1 MPKKNDA
8 KTVATK
14 HALLNAVQHGG
25 MASEGVV
32 VGKVLGESP
41 EMKKDMKALVADVKA
56 AVSEVNSWPTEKQDA
71 EMKRLKIDIDE
82 GKAPEKEEGE
92 LPPLPNATPGKVV
105 MRMAPYP
112 SGPLHIGN
120 ARMAILND
128 EYVRRYKG
136 ILFLVYDDTIG
147 SEEKKL
153 IPEGYAL
160 VREGLQW
167 LGVKFGKELYKSDR
181 LEIFYK
187 HAEELLKKKLA
198 YVCLCSADELRTN
211 REAATECLHR
221 GQTAAENLKLWKKMM
236 DGGFKEGE
244 AVVRLKTDMKYPN
257 PAFRDRVLLRVS
269 DREHVRVGHKYHVWP
284 MLEFSWAVDDHELG
298 MTHILR
304 GKDLVMEDLMETFI
318 WEKLGWNKP
327 EFLHYGLLRLAEAK
341 LSKSKS
347 RAAIEAGAFAG
358 WEDPRTWS
366 LQSLRRRGIRPE
378 AIRRFVLSM
387 GLSLSDVTVPA
398 DIFYA
403 ENRKIIDSD
412 ARRYFAV
419 FNPVKISIEDVPAKL
434 AKTKDVVVPAH
445 PENKKLGERKIPLN
459 LGAVYVERHDLE
471 NLHGRRIGLMNL
483 FSVEL
488 GDNVKFS
495 SEEIEMSDQKT
506 QWVSEPNVSITVV
519 MPDGESRSAVAEP
532 DIAKAKVDDVVQLV
546 RFGFCRVDK
555 AGKDMVLYFAH
566 K

>member
-25 MASEGVV
+25 KASESVV

-41 EMKKDMKALVADVKA
+41 ELKKDMKTLVAYVRA
-56 AVSEVNSWPTEKQDA
+56 AVLEVNSWSTDKQNA
-71 EMKRLKIDIDE
+71 EMKRLKINIDE

-92 LPPLPNATPGKVV
+92 LPPLPNAKPGKIV

-136 ILFLVYDDTIG
+136 SLLLVYDDTIG

-153 IPEGYAL
+153 IPEGYSL
-160 VREGLQW
+160 VREGLKW
-167 LGVKFGKELYKSDR
+167 LGVKFDKELYKSDR

-187 HAEELLKKKLA
+187 HAEELLKKNLA
-198 YVCLCSADELRTN
+198 YVCLCSADELRAN
-211 REAATECLHR
+211 REAATECVHR
-221 GQTAAENLKLWKKMM
+221 RQAAAENLKLWKKML

-269 DREHVRVGHKYHVWP
+269 DRDHVRVGHKYHVWP

-318 WEKLGWNKP
+318 WEKLGWKKP
-327 EFLHYGLLRLAEAK
+327 EFLHYGLLRLTEAK

-347 RAAIEAGAFAG
+347 RASIESGAFAG

-378 AIRRFVLSM
+378 AIRIFVLSM

-403 ENRKIIDSD
+403 ENRKIIDAD

-419 FNPVKISIEDVPAKL
+419 FNPVKISIDGVPAKL

-445 PENKKLGERKIPLN
+445 PDNEKLGKRKIPLN

-471 NLHGRRIGLMNL
+471 NLHGKRIGLMNM

-495 SEEIEMSDQKT
+495 SEKIEMSDPKAH
-506 QWVSEPNVSITVV
+506 WVSEPNVSIMVV
-519 MPDGESRSAVAEP
+519 MPDGERRSAIAEP
-532 DIAKAKVDDVVQLV
+532 DIAKAKVGDVVQLV
-546 RFGFCRVDK
+546 RFGFCRVDQT
-555 AGKDMVLYFAH
+555 GKDMVLYFAH